1 MKGCDLMSIL
11 QEYEQIKKELG
22 TGINKGIELYLSENP
37 NLFLSD
43 IYYKEKE
50 YKKYDEWFKN
60 YLKPFVILKDNDSYS
75 LSLDQM
81 YFDKSIFKKR
91 NKDGIYGNGYDYES
105 LIRTFVDHKLPHLSS
120 KLFYDSENGMF
131 SVSSYDKKIVEE
143 LGFELAQELRKDK
156 FKDYISEM
164 ENYEFYL

>member
-1 MKGCDLMSIL
+1 MIV
-11 QEYEQIKKELG
+11 I
-22 TGINKGIELYLSENP
+22 LYL
-37 NLFLSD
+37 
-43 IYYKEKE
+43 
-50 YKKYDEWFKN
+50 
-60 YLKPFVILKDNDSYS
+60 
-75 LSLDQM
+75 LDQM
-81 YFDKSIFKKR
+81 YLINQFLKKEI
-91 NKDGIYGNGYDYES
+91 KDGIYGNGYDYES

-164 ENYEFYL
+164 GKLRIYL